1 MPSKRVMRLGRP
13 SFVCEVLA
21 IHIWEGNIF
30 KKKLTVSVRCVRLR
44 LFMFLFS
51 QTSHVK
57 RTMCYKL
64 IGHVLKP
71 ETTKRN
77 HRNETA
83 ETTETTETKRPKP
96 AKRPK
101 RNHRN
106 NRNETESETAGTV
119 KRRLWSRSPGNRLAD
134 RVCDVTNSRQNPS
147 VTSV

>member
-1 MPSKRVMRLGRP
+1 MLQKPTLPAFSHLRRGGGVGEVAVLWFPYSHSGMACTKTRNNETKPPKRN
-13 SFVCEVLA
+13 
-21 IHIWEGNIF
+21 H
-30 KKKLTVSVRCVRLR
+30 
-44 LFMFLFS
+44 
-51 QTSHVK
+51 
-57 RTMCYKL
+57 
-64 IGHVLKP
+64 
-71 ETTKRN
+71 RN

-83 ETTETTETKRPKP
+83 ETSETAETKP

-147 VTSV
+147 VLVFKFFSFLF